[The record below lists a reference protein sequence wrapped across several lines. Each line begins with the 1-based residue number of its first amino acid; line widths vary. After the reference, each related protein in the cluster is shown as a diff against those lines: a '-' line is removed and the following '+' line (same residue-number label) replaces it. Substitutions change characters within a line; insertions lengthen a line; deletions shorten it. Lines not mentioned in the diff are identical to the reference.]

1 MNKVL
6 LVDDEPLAL
15 KHIRYT
21 YPWQDWGYE
30 IVGEAGNGEEA
41 LRMVAELQPH
51 IALVDITMPVMDGLR
66 MLKEMRVHHPKVRC
80 IMLTAHRDFD
90 FAQQAIQSGAMG
102 YILKSPIDME
112 AARSALDRAS
122 SELDKEQDLESNK
135 RARRHFVHSYQY
147 SLRKDYFDKILSG
160 VLDERQEMVLIGA
173 ELDMDLDMSS
183 YRLIVCRVDDL
194 DAYASRYVE
203 KDKTL
208 LEFSMLEI
216 VRETLAEKLPTGFEL
231 FPNRFGQFT
240 LLIHAAEQSVNEEL
254 LRERLIQLEKPLQQ
268 YMSVRLCMSV
278 SAPFEQLP
286 QIRRLYS
293 LVEKQLQYR
302 YYQSS
307 PYPIFAEREIPFQS
321 VPQSYLEQ
329 LKESF
334 PKEALSEGAEP
345 QEFKAWLQQLEQV
358 FGQYRPVPEQARS
371 FLREVLGRL
380 PDRMAQLYYG
390 ALSEPSLLLTVS
402 SLSRLAEEQHHRH
415 QQKRLRPDV
424 ALAKEYIDQHLGDD
438 LSLEGIAREIQFS
451 PSHLG
456 HMFKK
461 EVGMTVFDYILSR
474 RIEMAKK
481 YLLDGQ
487 YRNYELVDRIG
498 FNSYSYFCTMFKKH
512 TGMTPNEFKH
522 SARGGG
528 S

>member
-1 MNKVL
+1 MKKIL

-15 KHIRYT
+15 KHIRHT
-21 YPWQDWGYE
+21 YPWKEWGYE

-41 LRMVAELQPH
+41 LGMIAELQPH

-66 MLKEMRVHHPKVRC
+66 MLKEMRVRYPAVRC

-112 AARSALDRAS
+112 ATRSALDRAS
-122 SELDKEQDLESNK
+122 ADLDKELDLENNK
-135 RARRHFVHSYQY
+135 RARRKIVQNYQY
-147 SLRKDYFDKILSG
+147 SLRKDYFDKIISG
-160 VLDERQEMVLIGA
+160 VLAERQEMIRIGA
-173 ELDMDLDMSS
+173 ELDIDLEMPP

-194 DAYASRYVE
+194 ARYAARYSE
-203 KDKTL
+203 KDKPL

-216 VRETLAEKLPTGFEL
+216 VRETLAEKLPAGFEL

-240 LLIHAAEQSVNEEL
+240 LLIHASEPALSEEL
-254 LRERLIQLEKPLQQ
+254 LRERLIQLEKPLLQF
-268 YMSVRLCMSV
+268 MSVRLCMSV
-278 SAPFEQLP
+278 SPSFEYLHLL
-286 QIRRLYS
+286 RRMYS
-293 LVEKQLQYR
+293 RAEHHLLYR
-302 YYQSS
+302 YYQGN
-307 PYPIFAEREIPFQS
+307 PYPIFAEKEIPFQP
-321 VPQSYLEQ
+321 VPPGYLEQ
-329 LKESF
+329 LSAAF
-334 PKEALSEGAEP
+334 PKEALSEGDDP
-345 QEFKAWLQQLEQV
+345 QAFKTWLQQLEQV
-358 FGQYRPVPEQARS
+358 FGEYRPEPAAAQS
-371 FLREVLGRL
+371 FLKEMLQQL
-380 PDRMAQLYYG
+380 PDRMAQPYEA
-390 ALSEPSLLLTVS
+390 ALEEPSFPLTAA
-402 SLSRLAEEQHHRH
+402 SLSRICEEQHRKH
-415 QQKRLRPDV
+415 QQKRLRPEV
-424 ALAKEYIDQHLGDD
+424 ALAKQYIDQHLGDD
-438 LSLEGIAREIQFS
+438 LSLEDIAREIQFS

-512 TGMTPNEFKH
+512 TGMTPNEFKNA
-522 SARGGG
+522 ARGGK
-528 S
+528 